1 MTHGARNWSFIAEG
15 IPNRS
20 SKSCRLR
27 WCNQLDP
34 TLRRDNFSEAED
46 RTIMAAYKK
55 LGNRWA
61 SIAKLL
67 PGRTDNAIKN
77 HLHAKLRAKARA
89 KSDAKEHVDDKTID
103 AALGFNETREELG
116 EDDFRL
122 ELDGPLGP
130 GERRM
135 PKPKGPAGAYL
146 KPANVGAGGIEEEVA
161 ASRNEVLAEYA
172 SMMEKLC
179 QVQSNALALGMDG
192 NVAATNTR
200 AGGGGLT
207 GLHGLGAGLGHM
219 GGTNHAVGGAEMANP
234 LAANPLMLPQAAGLL
249 GLNESGMAGTSSML
263 PSSLGGANL
272 DGLLKLVQTSGAA
285 DEVLRLVQMGVP
297 INSIVASLGG
307 GSAETPAAAPPAKRV
322 RTDGHP
328 GVDDITRG
336 REELLARLG
345 AGGTSPMDAV
355 RGLGLGLAGAG
366 LGGFG
371 VGLGGGLGRGLG
383 CSASTSPAWRAPHPC
398 CRRRS
403 AGLTW
408 TGC

>member
-1 MTHGARNWSFIAEG
+1 MLVMTHGARNWSFIAEG

-130 GERRM
+130 GERRK

-161 ASRNEVLAEYA
+161 VSRNEVLAEYA

-200 AGGGGLT
+200 AGGGRLTGLHG
-207 GLHGLGAGLGHM
+207 GLHGLGAGW
-219 GGTNHAVGGAEMANP
+219 GTW
-234 LAANPLMLPQAAGLL
+234 AGP
-249 GLNESGMAGTSSML
+249 T
-263 PSSLGGANL
+263 
-272 DGLLKLVQTSGAA
+272 TRSGAP
-285 DEVLRLVQMGVP
+285 RWP
-297 INSIVASLGG
+297 ILSRPILSC
-307 GSAETPAAAPPAKRV
+307 SRKPR
-322 RTDGHP
+322 
-328 GVDDITRG
+328 
-336 REELLARLG
+336 
-345 AGGTSPMDAV
+345 
-355 RGLGLGLAGAG
+355 
-366 LGGFG
+366 
-371 VGLGGGLGRGLG
+371 G

-408 TGC
+408 TGY

>member
-1 MTHGARNWSFIAEG
+1 MYKDDGDGDGGDMKAKVYKTVWSPEEDARLSMLVMTHGARNWSFIAEG

-130 GERRM
+130 GERRK

-161 ASRNEVLAEYA
+161 VSRNEVLAEYA

-192 NVAATNTR
+192 NVEIGR
-200 AGGGGLT
+200 A
-207 GLHGLGAGLGHM
+207 H
-219 GGTNHAVGGAEMANP
+219 V
-234 LAANPLMLPQAAGLL
+234 
-249 GLNESGMAGTSSML
+249 
-263 PSSLGGANL
+263 
-272 DGLLKLVQTSGAA
+272 
-285 DEVLRLVQMGVP
+285 
-297 INSIVASLGG
+297 
-307 GSAETPAAAPPAKRV
+307 
-322 RTDGHP
+322 
-328 GVDDITRG
+328 
-336 REELLARLG
+336 
-345 AGGTSPMDAV
+345 
-355 RGLGLGLAGAG
+355 
-366 LGGFG
+366 
-371 VGLGGGLGRGLG
+371 
-383 CSASTSPAWRAPHPC
+383 
-398 CRRRS
+398 
-403 AGLTW
+403 
-408 TGC
+408 

>member
-130 GERRM
+130 GERRK

-161 ASRNEVLAEYA
+161 VSRNEVLAEYA

-200 AGGGGLT
+200 AGGGRLTGLHG

-219 GGTNHAVGGAEMANP
+219 
-234 LAANPLMLPQAAGLL
+234 L
-249 GLNESGMAGTSSML
+249 
-263 PSSLGGANL
+263 SLIHI
-272 DGLLKLVQTSGAA
+272 S
-285 DEVLRLVQMGVP
+285 EP
-297 INSIVASLGG
+297 
-307 GSAETPAAAPPAKRV
+307 
-322 RTDGHP
+322 
-328 GVDDITRG
+328 TR
-336 REELLARLG
+336 
-345 AGGTSPMDAV
+345 PY
-355 RGLGLGLAGAG
+355 
-366 LGGFG
+366 
-371 VGLGGGLGRGLG
+371 
-383 CSASTSPAWRAPHPC
+383 
-398 CRRRS
+398 
-403 AGLTW
+403 
-408 TGC
+408 